1 MNLTIFSLKGIEFQ
15 EEVAGFNV
23 KTQSGEIT
31 VLDNHRPLITLLKKG
46 TAKIIKRDGAFIAKE
61 INSGF
66 LEVMRGSK
74 VDALIN

>member
-1 MNLTIFSLKGIEFQ
+1 MKLTIYSLKGIEFQ
-15 EEVAGFNV
+15 GEAEAFNV

-46 TAKIIKRDGAFIAKE
+46 TAKIINRDGSSVTKE

-66 LEVMRGSK
+66 LEVQQKSV